1 MEERPASVP
10 QAQQAGAAPAND
22 GKAKPWVWT
31 RRMLEALAKGVK
43 GGKRLLCQTWALQPE
58 SRPCVG
64 LPILSK
70 VNHRPESRMREIC
83 KSGSEGGGP
92 QPNAASLPLS
102 CSLGRK
108 PNVTYFNYFEGNL
121 EEND

>member
-102 CSLGRK
+102 CSLGRQ
-108 PNVTYFNYFEGNL
+108 L
-121 EEND
+121 M